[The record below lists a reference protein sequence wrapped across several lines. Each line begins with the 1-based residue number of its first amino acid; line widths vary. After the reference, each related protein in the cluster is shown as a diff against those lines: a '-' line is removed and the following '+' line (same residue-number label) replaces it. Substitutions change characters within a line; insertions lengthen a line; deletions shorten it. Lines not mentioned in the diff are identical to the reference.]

1 MLSNNISFRDDF
13 SKEERLVLNSHFS
26 NTDRRVFAIITPRQV
41 DRGALMS
48 RYSRTD
54 KTMRRIFLDE
64 FIKNPNRGQE
74 FYERV
79 LLEYGD
85 DSVAELGEAQ
95 VAIEWISN
103 IAAKKIEDHRIGLSY
118 LEKSSRYVA
127 FDRKIN
133 GHYKYC
139 REENIMQSPFADQYI
154 QACDHAFDVYSKN
167 IQSMQKF
174 ISETEPIDSFLF
186 FDLISKQETAYSN
199 LKSQKDIES
208 AQRVYNSTIRSKTL
222 DTLRGLLP
230 ASTLT
235 NLAITGNGRA
245 FEYLLSS
252 MFASNLKEIKML
264 ASQLHSELNLVIPAF
279 IRRVNDKYG
288 QALQAYIKDT
298 RSTISELAHHY
309 IKNIK
314 ADKNPHSVKLL
325 NYEDN
330 CEAEIK
336 VASAILYEQASGQSL
351 EKITHY
357 IRSIPADDRYNI
369 IQTYTKLRA
378 NRRHRPGRAFEMVEY
393 TFEMFTNFGMFRDL
407 HRHRILTMER
417 QLLSTKHGYDIPA
430 EIINLGIAKD
440 FKDCMYKCNE
450 IYEMISKKYP
460 AEAQYVVNFAY
471 KYPYFIKLN
480 LREACHMIE
489 LRTVPQGH
497 PDYRKVCQKM
507 YKQIKRVH
515 PILAKGIKF
524 VDLRKYELE
533 RLHAEKNVEK
543 KRREL
548 IT

>member
-1 MLSNNISFRDDF
+1 MLSNNIRFRDDF
-13 SKEERLVLNSHFS
+13 SKEERLALNSHFS
-26 NTDRRVFAIITPRQV
+26 NTDRRVFAITTPRQV

-95 VAIEWISN
+95 IAIEWVSN

-139 REENIMQSPFADQYI
+139 KEENIMQSPFADQYI

-174 ISETEPIDSFLF
+174 ISETEPIDHFLF
-186 FDLISKQETAYSN
+186 FDCISKQETAYSN

-208 AQRVYNSTIRSKTL
+208 AQRVYNSTIKSKTL

-235 NLAITGNGRA
+235 NLGITGNGRA
-245 FEYLLSS
+245 FEYLLST

-264 ASQLHSELNLVIPAF
+264 ASQLHSELNQVIPAF
-279 IRRVNDKYG
+279 IRRANDKYG
-288 QALQAYIKDT
+288 QALQAYLTGT
-298 RSTISELAHHY
+298 RSVVSELAHHY

-314 ADKNPHSVKLL
+314 ANINPHSVKLL
-325 NYEDN
+325 SYEDN
-330 CEAEIK
+330 YEAEIK
-336 VASAILYEQASGQSL
+336 VASAILYEQAGGQSL
-351 EKITHY
+351 EKITQY
-357 IRSIPADDRYNI
+357 IRSIPADDRHKI
-369 IQTYTKLRA
+369 IQTYTRLRT

-417 QLLSTKHGYDIPA
+417 QLLSTRHGYDIPT

-460 AEAQYVVNFAY
+460 TEAQYVVNFAY

-497 PDYRKVCQKM
+497 PDYRKVCQRM
-507 YKQIKRVH
+507 YKQIRRAH
-515 PILAKGIKF
+515 PILAKGMKF

-533 RLHAEKNVEK
+533 RFYAEKNVEK
-543 KRREL
+543 KRRRL
-548 IT
+548 KN